1 MGSQTV
7 LDLIGSS
14 MVFGLLLLM
23 TIRMNTA
30 NSENIQ
36 TFHGDLIVQENLVT
50 LTSIL
55 EYDFRKLG
63 YCKDPTKIPDPSKA
77 ILQADSNK
85 IRFLTDLHN
94 TGTLDSLSYYVGPT
108 SEASA
113 TPNPDDR
120 LFYRVENNNTPH
132 GVNLGVT
139 TFDFRY
145 FDAMKNKLSFP
156 IANRGLIQTM
166 QITIQCESYAP
177 TVFRAMGESRT
188 DSIYNTY
195 QSAYWRQVRLV
206 AKNLRNR

>member
-23 TIRMNTA
+23 TIRMNAT

-36 TFHGDLIVQENLVT
+36 SYHGDLIVQQNLVT
-50 LTSIL
+50 LTSML

-63 YCKDPTKIPDPSKA
+63 YCKDPTKITDPSKA

-85 IRFLTDLHN
+85 VRFLTDLDN
-94 TGTLDSLSYYVGPT
+94 DGILDSLAYYVGPT

-113 TPNPDDR
+113 TPNPNDR
-120 LFYRVENNNTPH
+120 LFYRVENNKTAR
-132 GVNLGVT
+132 GVNLGAT
-139 TFDFRY
+139 TFDLRY
-145 FDAMKNKLSFP
+145 YDALKNKLSFP
-156 IANRGLIQTM
+156 IVNRALIQTM
-166 QITIQCESYAP
+166 QITIECQSYAP
-177 TVFRAMGESRT
+177 TTFR
-188 DSIYNTY
+188 SIGGRDTAYQY
-195 QSAYWRQVRLV
+195 QSAYWRQMRMV

>member
-23 TIRMNTA
+23 TIRINA
-30 NSENIQ
+30 SNSENIQ
-36 TFHGDLIVQENLVT
+36 SFHGDLIVQQNLVT

-55 EYDFRKLG
+55 EFDFRKLG

-85 IRFLTDLHN
+85 IRFLTDLN
-94 TGTLDSLSYYVGPT
+94 NDGTLDSLSYYIGPT

-113 TPNPDDR
+113 TPNPNDH
-120 LFYRVENNNTPH
+120 LFYRVENNKTPG

-139 TFDFRY
+139 KFDLRY
-145 FDAMKNKLSFP
+145 FDAMKHQLSFP
-156 IANRGLIQTM
+156 IANRGLIQLM
-166 QITIQCESYAP
+166 QITIQCETYAP
-177 TVFRAMGESRT
+177 TMFTSLGGTMDKLSA
-188 DSIYNTY
+188 Y
-195 QSAYWRQVRLV
+195 QSAYWRQVRMV